1 VFGVYIEVEDDGSA
15 ACQYRYVSQRDMQA
29 DSASYPI
36 QDGNIATS
44 ISLTSSDLESVELH
58 DNCARSLFSSSL
70 STARAVWA
78 MDLQTWHV
86 VFPSLRRFVTTSG
99 LSGRGL
105 VLDLGRMNEHW
116 SW

>member
-78 MDLQTWHV
+78 MDLQTWHAV
-86 VFPSLRRFVTTSG
+86 G
-99 LSGRGL
+99 LFLSWG
-105 VLDLGRMNEHW
+105 LDLGLEALRDHFWAVWPW
-116 SW
+116 SCSRS